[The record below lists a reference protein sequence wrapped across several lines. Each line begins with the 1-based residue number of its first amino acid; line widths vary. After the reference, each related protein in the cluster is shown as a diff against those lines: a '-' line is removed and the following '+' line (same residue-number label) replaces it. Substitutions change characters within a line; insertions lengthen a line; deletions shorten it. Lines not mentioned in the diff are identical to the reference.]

1 MTSSDGVRASL
12 KRLARVGHVVWIVL
26 VYVVLLAPIAVLIL
40 ASFDDGSFFRFPPQ
54 HFSWRWYQAAASSRE
69 YRSALGTSS
78 LVALL
83 SAAIAVTSG
92 SLAAYTLVRHQP
104 RGAKII
110 EAILLAPLVLPLI
123 VWSIALLQ
131 IYSVLGLSGTLTGLV
146 LAHTVITLPYAVRI
160 MHATFERID
169 PTLEAAA
176 VSLGARPFDVAR
188 RVIIP
193 LALPGLLTSTAFAVL
208 VSFNDVIVSALIAGG
223 RWMTFP
229 VRVYS
234 QLRGQGVD
242 PITLAIGAGITAIIV
257 VAAVAGELTM
267 KWSRQV

>member
-1 MTSSDGVRASL
+1 MMSL
-12 KRLARVGHVVWIVL
+12 ATTQTLVTRLWRGLHVLWIVIA
-26 VYVVLLAPIAVLIL
+26 YFVLLAPIAVLIL

-54 HFSWRWYQAAASSRE
+54 RLSLRWFEAATVSRE
-69 YRSALGTSS
+69 YRSALGISS
-78 LVALL
+78 VVAVL
-83 SAAIAVTSG
+83 AATIAVVAG
-92 SLAAYTLVRHQP
+92 SLAAYVLVRHRP
-104 RGAKII
+104 RGARII

-123 VWSIALLQ
+123 VWAIALMQ
-131 IYSVLGLSGTLTGLV
+131 IYSALSLTGTLTGLV

-169 PTLEAAA
+169 PVFEAAA
-176 VSLGARPFDVAR
+176 TSLGARPFDVAR
-188 RVIIP
+188 RIIIP
-193 LALPGLLTSTAFAVL
+193 LALPGLLTSTAFSLL

-229 VRVYS
+229 VRLYS

-242 PITLAIGAGITAIIV
+242 PTTLAIGAGIIAIILL
-257 VAAVAGELTM
+257 AAIVGELTM

>member
-1 MTSSDGVRASL
+1 MTVRIWKSL
-12 KRLARVGHVVWIVL
+12 HTLWTGFA
-26 VYVVLLAPIAVLIL
+26 YAVLLAPIIVLIL
-40 ASFDDGSFFRFPPQ
+40 ASFDDSNFFRFPPQ
-54 HFSWRWYQAAASSRE
+54 RLSLRWFEAAATSRE
-69 YRSALGTSS
+69 YQSSLGISS
-78 LVALL
+78 LVAGL
-83 SAAIAVTSG
+83 AATIAVASG
-92 SLAAYTLVRHQP
+92 SLAAYGLVRYRP
-104 RGAKII
+104 RGAKLI

-123 VWSIALLQ
+123 VWAIALMQ
-131 IYSVLGLSGTLTGLV
+131 IYSALGLSGTLSGLV

-169 PTLEAAA
+169 PQLEAAA

-188 RVIIP
+188 RIVIP
-193 LALPGLLTSTAFAVL
+193 LALPGLLTSAAFSLL

-229 VRVYS
+229 VRLYS

-242 PITLAIGAGITAIIV
+242 PTTLAIGAGIIAIIL
-257 VAAVAGELTM
+257 VAAVIGELTM